1 MVNKYK
7 QKFFLGFLYLSICL
21 YKNNARKSF
30 SFVSKKIFLPKGF
43 VGHFGINFRVCF
55 KNFIKF
61 LKGPLLKHMS
71 S

>member
-1 MVNKYK
+1 
-7 QKFFLGFLYLSICL
+7 
-21 YKNNARKSF
+21 
-30 SFVSKKIFLPKGF
+30 LPKGF